1 VNFRRFLATAL
12 LLLMLPT
19 VLFAQT
25 PKPGTRV
32 SFQSGIST
40 VIEGYE
46 GGLTK
51 TTNGDVWLGF
61 VDRPSNAELTKG
73 NLDNFEF
80 RTGSTLSFEY
90 ARWQGNRTPSYITV
104 DLRVLRAE
112 SMNVRGVAHGVVV
125 VEATLSSTRPVWNYR
140 MQAWVDPK
148 LRYMLRREILG
159 MSDSTPNVPSALRAN
174 NIQPPP

>member
-1 VNFRRFLATAL
+1 MIFSRFLAIAIL
-12 LLLMLPT
+12 LLLPI
-19 VLFAQT
+19 VLHAQT

-32 SFQSGIST
+32 SFQSGTTT

-51 TTNGDVWLGF
+51 TSNGDVWIGF

-80 RTGSTLSFEY
+80 RPGNTLNFEY
-90 ARWQGNRTPSYITV
+90 ARRQGNRTPSYITV

-112 SMNVRGVAHGVVV
+112 SMTVRGVAHDVVV
-125 VEATLSSTRPVWNYR
+125 IEATVSSTRPVWNYR

-159 MSDSTPNVPSALRAN
+159 MSDTTPNVPSALRAN
-174 NIQPPP
+174 NILPPP

>member
-1 VNFRRFLATAL
+1 LIFRRFLAIAIL
-12 LLLMLPT
+12 LSLLPT
-19 VLFAQT
+19 VLYAQT

-32 SFQSGIST
+32 SFQSGTTTI
-40 VIEGYE
+40 IEGYE

-51 TTNGDVWLGF
+51 TSNGDVWLGF

-80 RTGSTLSFEY
+80 RTGNTLNFEY
-90 ARWQGNRTPSYITV
+90 ARRQGNRTPSYITV

-112 SMNVRGVAHGVVV
+112 SMSVRGVAYDVVV
-125 VEATLSSTRPVWNYR
+125 IEATVSSNRPVWNYR

-159 MSDSTPNVPSALRAN
+159 MSDSTPNVPSGLRAN
-174 NIQPPP
+174 NILPPP